1 LVFDAD
7 IGVPI
12 GSVRRRSGG
21 DFIAVGRGGFPFGTF
36 ASFEAAARA
45 LRCGP
50 LRHRVDG
57 IMLA

>member
-36 ASFEAAARA
+36 ASFEAAAR
-45 LRCGP
+45 P